1 MSNIKLAQCFLNPK
15 SIAIIGASGDEKK
28 TSSRIQRFLV
38 GHGYK
43 GKIFP
48 VNPNREYIFGLKCYS
63 SLKQINDKVEHI
75 FIALEGDKVV
85 AAVKDAVLLK
95 VKCATILSGGF
106 SESGISGSDLE
117 SEILEIAKQGNLRI
131 LGPNSIGII
140 NISDSVILS
149 ANAML
154 ELPNLKKG
162 GLSVISHSGSLI
174 GALLAHGESRGIGF
188 SKLISVGNESD
199 LSVGEIGQMLVD
211 DIKTDTIILFL
222 ETLRNSDEVAIMARS
237 AYAAGKSVIAYK
249 LGKSD
254 LGKELAMS
262 HTGAIAGFDDA
273 FNAFTKFNGISR
285 VEIFETL
292 IEAPNLFKNRQL
304 PLGKRVGIATTTGGG
319 GAMVIESISNSGIE
333 IIDPGKPMSN
343 LMQKYGIPYNNNK
356 LVDLTIAGTKPEIVN
371 EVIKL
376 FMENECCDL
385 VIMVVGSSGKFRPDQ
400 AIEPLL
406 KWSKSSKPLAVY
418 IAPDAPESM
427 KFLNSNGI
435 ASFRTPESCA
445 EAVKAFLNTTVPKK
459 ISYIDRNI
467 NLSKITNLLNDTKY
481 NNLTEK
487 EALEIF
493 GLLKINIVSSKIAI
507 NEKNALQISSDIGL
521 PIVMKVLSNKILHK
535 TDSGGVAL
543 NIKTKKDVSFSF
555 KKLSKVLNKFDIEKN
570 DQKILIQKME
580 FGIAEVIIGYRIDE
594 LIGPIVIVGSGGI
607 MSEIYNDK
615 SVRVAPV
622 DIKEAKEMINEVKSL
637 TLIRGYRGLPQAN
650 IQTLANAIVS
660 MSNLAMIKNVK
671 EAEINPLL
679 IKEGKEGVV
688 AVDGLIVLN

>member
-1 MSNIKLAQCFLNPK
+1 MKVLVIIPARGNSKGVPGKNIMKFNDIPLINYTVRCALNSKLVHK
-15 SIAIIGASGDEKK
+15 IVV
-28 TSSRIQRFLV
+28 SS
-38 GHGYK
+38 
-43 GKIFP
+43 
-48 VNPNREYIFGLKCYS
+48 
-63 SLKQINDKVEHI
+63 D
-75 FIALEGDKVV
+75 D
-85 AAVKDAVLLK
+85 
-95 VKCATILSGGF
+95 
-106 SESGISGSDLE
+106 

-459 ISYIDRNI
+459 ISYIDRNN

-487 EALEIF
+487 EALEVF